1 MNDEK
6 IVELYLKRDEKALSE
21 TSRRYGSRLRSVS
34 FNIVQNRS
42 TAEECE
48 NDTYLEA
55 WESIPPHQP
64 YDYLFAFLARIIRH
78 ISLNRCKAQNTLKR
92 NAFLCELSEELEQCI
107 PSPHDDINDRIDEIT
122 LKNAINRFLATL
134 NEEQRNIFL
143 RRYWYM
149 DTIREIAR
157 HFAISESKTKTML
170 FRIRKEMKLFLIKE
184 GYDL

>member
-1 MNDEK
+1 MKGGFLMNDEK
-6 IVELYLKRDEKALSE
+6 SVELYLKRDEKALSE

-64 YDYLFAFLARIIRH
+64 YDYL
-78 ISLNRCKAQNTLKR
+78 
-92 NAFLCELSEELEQCI
+92 
-107 PSPHDDINDRIDEIT
+107 
-122 LKNAINRFLATL
+122 
-134 NEEQRNIFL
+134 EQRNIFL